1 MAGADSLI
9 NFRNFVGAEGER
21 ATVIQS
27 REPNMIR
34 RTADEVPQTRDL
46 ETVND
51 GKEKFTNNIAPSMHL
66 EEPSPVVIPK
76 SERRGILA
84 WLTLLE
90 EVDIPTK
97 MPRKKKWTITVIISL
112 IGAVSP
118 FGSAITLPALTPIA
132 EAYKTTAFISSMS
145 VGIYMLAMALFPLW
159 WSSGSELV
167 GRRTVYV
174 ISNIGMAFFSAMS
187 AISPTIGIFLAM
199 RFFTGGASSAA
210 MSVGAGTIADIWV
223 PEERGTAMG
232 YFFLG
237 PLCGPLLAPILGG
250 ALSDKFGWASTQ
262 WFLTIYGVV
271 MTVLVLLGL
280 PETSP
285 RRIVLEVSESE
296 AEGTSTQPRRG
307 LLQLAASGVIYSG
320 HKFKELFID
329 PFKLLAYLQFPAV
342 ALSVSI
348 NSITFGALYV
358 VNISLEHIF
367 SNAPYSFPSWMVGFV
382 YTPASVGYIVASLFG
397 GRWMDKIMRKRAEKN
412 ERYDGNGKLVYLP
425 EDRMRENAWCGVLGY
440 PAAAIWYGWAA
451 HYRLFWPAVLVPP
464 FFLGVTSFLLLS
476 ITTTMLTEFMP
487 GRSASGVAINN
498 LCRNM
503 LSFAGSLIT
512 IPWMNAIGVG
522 WTMTIVAALMLSS
535 GLGIWLIARYG
546 EKWRVEMDKKL
557 SR

>member
-1 MAGADSLI
+1 
-9 NFRNFVGAEGER
+9 
-21 ATVIQS
+21 
-27 REPNMIR
+27 
-34 RTADEVPQTRDL
+34 
-46 ETVND
+46 
-51 GKEKFTNNIAPSMHL
+51 
-66 EEPSPVVIPK
+66 
-76 SERRGILA
+76 
-84 WLTLLE
+84 
-90 EVDIPTK
+90 
-97 MPRKKKWTITVIISL
+97 MPRKRKWTITVIISL

-132 EAYKTTAFISSMS
+132 EAYETTAFMSSMS

-159 WSSGSELV
+159 WSSASELV

-262 WFLTIYGVV
+262 WFLTIYGVA

-285 RRIVLEVSESE
+285 KRATVELVVSG
-296 AEGTSTQPRRG
+296 A
-307 LLQLAASGVIYSG
+307 IYAG

-329 PFKLLAYLQFPAV
+329 PFKLLAYLQFPAI
-342 ALSVSI
+342 ALSVLI
-348 NSITFGALYV
+348 NSVTFGALYV

-382 YTPASVGYIVASLFG
+382 YTPASIGYIVASLFG
-397 GRWMDKIMRKRAEKN
+397 GRWMDKIMRRRAEKN
-412 ERYDGNGKLVYLP
+412 DRYDGNGKLIYLP

-451 HYRLFWPAVLVPP
+451 HYRLFWPAVVSSN
-464 FFLGVTSFLLLS
+464 GRWVS
-476 ITTTMLTEFMP
+476 IP
-487 GRSASGVAINN
+487 
-498 LCRNM
+498 
-503 LSFAGSLIT
+503 
-512 IPWMNAIGVG
+512 
-522 WTMTIVAALMLSS
+522 
-535 GLGIWLIARYG
+535 Y
-546 EKWRVEMDKKL
+546 
-557 SR
+557 

>member
-1 MAGADSLI
+1 MQD
-9 NFRNFVGAEGER
+9 
-21 ATVIQS
+21 
-27 REPNMIR
+27 REPNMIL
-34 RTADEVPQTRDL
+34 RTTDEVPQTREL
-46 ETVND
+46 TAVNNRE
-51 GKEKFTNNIAPSMHL
+51 EKSTDDIPPHTHL
-66 EEPSPVVIPK
+66 EDLSPTVVPK
-76 SERRGILA
+76 NERRGILA
-84 WLTLLE
+84 WLALLE

-97 MPRKKKWTITVIISL
+97 MPRKRKWTITVIISL

-132 EAYKTTAFISSMS
+132 EAYETTAFMSSMS
-145 VGIYMLAMALFPLW
+145 VGIYMLAMAVFPLW
-159 WSSGSELV
+159 WSSASELV

-187 AISPTIGIFLAM
+187 AISPSIGIFLAM

-271 MTVLVLLGL
+271 MTILVLLGL

-285 RRIVLEVSESE
+285 KGTVVEVSEYE
-296 AEGTSTQPRRG
+296 TEGTDNQPHQG
-307 LLQLAASGVIYSG
+307 LLQFVVSGAIYAG

-329 PFKLLAYLQFPAV
+329 PFKLLAYLQFPAI
-342 ALSVSI
+342 ALSVLI
-348 NSITFGALYV
+348 NSVTFGALYV

-367 SNAPYSFPSWMVGFV
+367 SNTPYSFPSWMVGFV
-382 YTPASVGYIVASLFG
+382 YTPASIGYIVASLFG
-397 GRWMDKIMRKRAEKN
+397 GRWMDKIMRRRAEKN
-412 ERYDGNGKLVYLP
+412 DRYDGNGKLIYLP

-476 ITTTMLTEFMP
+476 VTTTMLTEFMP
-487 GRSASGVAINN
+487 GRSASVVAINN

-503 LSFAGSLIT
+503 LSFTGSLVA
-512 IPWMNAIGVG
+512 IPWINAIGVG

-546 EKWRVEMDKKL
+546 AKWRIEMDKKL

>member
-1 MAGADSLI
+1 
-9 NFRNFVGAEGER
+9 
-21 ATVIQS
+21 
-27 REPNMIR
+27 MIL
-34 RTADEVPQTRDL
+34 RTTDEVPQTREL
-46 ETVND
+46 TAVNNRE
-51 GKEKFTNNIAPSMHL
+51 EKSTDDIPPHTHL
-66 EEPSPVVIPK
+66 EDLSPTVVPK
-76 SERRGILA
+76 NERRGILA
-84 WLTLLE
+84 WLALLE

-97 MPRKKKWTITVIISL
+97 MPRKRKWTITVIISL

-132 EAYKTTAFISSMS
+132 EAYETTAFMSSMS
-145 VGIYMLAMALFPLW
+145 VGIYMLAMAVFPLW
-159 WSSGSELV
+159 WSSASELV

-187 AISPTIGIFLAM
+187 AISPSIGILLAM

-271 MTVLVLLGL
+271 MTILVLLGL

-285 RRIVLEVSESE
+285 KGTVVEFVVSG
-296 AEGTSTQPRRG
+296 A
-307 LLQLAASGVIYSG
+307 IYAG

-329 PFKLLAYLQFPAV
+329 PFKLLAYLQFPAI
-342 ALSVSI
+342 ALSVLI
-348 NSITFGALYV
+348 NSVTFGALYV

-367 SNAPYSFPSWMVGFV
+367 SNTPYSFPSWMVGFV
-382 YTPASVGYIVASLFG
+382 YTPASIGYIVASLFG
-397 GRWMDKIMRKRAEKN
+397 GRWMDKIMRRRAEKN
-412 ERYDGNGKLVYLP
+412 DRYDGNGKLIYLP

-451 HYRLFWPAVLVPP
+451 HYRLFWPAVVSSN
-464 FFLGVTSFLLLS
+464 GHRVS
-476 ITTTMLTEFMP
+476 IP
-487 GRSASGVAINN
+487 
-498 LCRNM
+498 
-503 LSFAGSLIT
+503 
-512 IPWMNAIGVG
+512 
-522 WTMTIVAALMLSS
+522 
-535 GLGIWLIARYG
+535 Y
-546 EKWRVEMDKKL
+546 
-557 SR
+557 